1 MGTGCDDEV
10 QDRCIDGDSYYSTVS
25 SFLKYEDEF
34 NTVIDGKTASNAH
47 GVKCKDI
54 SNIHFF
60 SDVFSDLCDK
70 EAKYLYYIKQNKEE
84 DYDDRCKCLNYLLNA
99 KIEFNT
105 FHNKEGSELFVVYD
119 AISEDLKTC
128 NSKIGYIPK
137 EDLEK
142 IKNLHDLHN
151 SFTKLTK
158 SLEDNNE
165 NIYRTAEEFALL
177 YKNAIDGCESHNTEG
192 YCGAL
197 KEFEVLCDHHA
208 KSKNC
213 SEIGNIL
220 KYQQAL
226 KKSFKIV
233 FPCIMVLGIPFI
245 SYIMYKFTPF
255 RSWIN
260 TFLIKNKIIRHNLN
274 EEDGDQYFQDTY
286 EHSDIENM
294 FNSHNIGYHA
304 TNIPFTRIHI

>member
-1 MGTGCDDEV
+1 MGGEDDGEEDDYV
-10 QDRCIDGDSYYSTVS
+10 SGDNYYFSVST
-25 SFLKYEDEF
+25 FLQYEDEF
-34 NTVIDGKTASNAH
+34 NTVTNGSIASKDY
-47 GVKCKDI
+47 VVDCKGISTTHFHSHSYSDI
-54 SNIHFF
+54 
-60 SDVFSDLCDK
+60 CDK
-70 EAKYLYYIKQNKEE
+70 VAKYLYYIKQKSEE
-84 DYDDRCKCLNYLLNA
+84 DYDNRCRCLNYLLNT
-99 KIEFNT
+99 KIEFKT
-105 FHNKEGSELFVVYD
+105 FSDKTCSEIFAAHNAILSEL
-119 AISEDLKTC
+119 ETC
-128 NSKIGYIPK
+128 NSKIGCIPE
-137 EDLEK
+137 EDIEK
-142 IKNLHDLHN
+142 IKKLHDLHN

-165 NIYRTAEEFALL
+165 NIYSTAEEFALL
-177 YKNAIDGCESHNTEG
+177 YKSAITGCESLDTEG
-192 YCGAL
+192 YCEAL

-213 SEIGNIL
+213 SEIANLL
-220 KYQQAL
+220 KYQHEL

-304 TNIPFTRIHI
+304 T